1 MMKARRREGARH
13 ASEDESLLKGITR
26 ALMRSPRDGQIDV
39 LRLAIAAI
47 AHCVLQYPDWLP
59 SLSAEDRHLIEKVL
73 EVGTLLGSGNQDAVV
88 H

>member
-1 MMKARRREGARH
+1 MKVDRDA
-13 ASEDESLLKGITR
+13 LLRDITQ

-47 AHCVLQYPDWLP
+47 AQCVVDYPDSIP
-59 SLSAEDRHLIEKVL
+59 SLPPEDQHLVLKVL

>member
-1 MMKARRREGARH
+1 MTP
-13 ASEDESLLKGITR
+13 DQESLLEGITQ

-47 AHCVLQYPDWLP
+47 AELVLRHPDWVP
-59 SLSAEDRHLIEKVL
+59 SLPPDDQHLVEKVL

>member
-1 MMKARRREGARH
+1 MTIDRDA
-13 ASEDESLLKGITR
+13 LLRDITQ

-47 AHCVLQYPDWLP
+47 AQCVVNYPDWIP
-59 SLSAEDRHLIEKVL
+59 SLPPEDQHLVLKVL
-73 EVGTLLGSGNQDAVV
+73 EVGTLLGQGTEGAVV